1 MEAMRWMRA
10 VRGLTLLAA
19 LVGLAALTA
28 CGGGGGSASKGGG
41 KSAPVT
47 ITFWQFWDSGV
58 IRPILDKFEAENPD
72 IKVVMEQQTWQNGRE
87 KILASVAAGTAPDL
101 CELGSTWFAQFAANG
116 ALADVTALAD
126 SLKPQLRLW
135 SAATYEGRLYGVP
148 WVMGT
153 RALFYNRELFR
164 QAGLNGEFAPAT
176 WSELLAAA
184 RKIHNPKA
192 GIYGFGRNGGERY
205 ILFKKFM
212 PFAWSNG
219 GDVLAPDGKSSVFDS
234 PANVAALQYYLSLG
248 DCALTEKQ
256 DVLDQS
262 FKQGKVGILLS
273 GAWLFKTLPTDAPN
287 LQYGVGVVPAPDD
300 RPDQHR
306 SFGGGELLVIFQ
318 NSKHTDAA
326 FRLARYLARADNALL
341 LSRAA
346 KSVQPAAVG
355 LENDPYFQANPGEQ
369 AFMKQLDT
377 AVFPPNV
384 AAWSDVEGAVE
395 SWVEKALYGKVT
407 AAEAVA
413 GAHAEINQLLSPK

>member
-1 MEAMRWMRA
+1 MRWMRA
-10 VRGLTLLAA
+10 MRVVALLAVA
-19 LVGLAALTA
+19 AGLAGLTA
-28 CGGGGGSASKGGG
+28 CGGGGGSASKSRG

-58 IRPILDKFEAENPD
+58 IRPILDRFEAENPG

-87 KILASVAAGTAPDL
+87 KILASVAAGTVPDL

-116 ALADVTALAD
+116 ALVDVTAMAD
-126 SLKPQLRLW
+126 SLRPQLRLW
-135 SAATYEGRLYGVP
+135 SAATYEGRLYGIP

-153 RALFYNRELFR
+153 RALFYNRALLR
-164 QAGLNGEFAPAT
+164 QAGLNADFGPTT

-184 RKIHNPKA
+184 RKIHNPGA
-192 GIYGFGRNGGERY
+192 GVYGFGRNGGERY

-248 DCALTEKQ
+248 DYALTEKQ

-262 FKQGKVGILLS
+262 FKQGKVGLLLS
-273 GAWLFKTLPTDAPN
+273 GAWLFKTLPTDAPG
-287 LQYGVGVVPAPDD
+287 LEYGVTVMPAPDD
-300 RPDQHR
+300 RPDAHR

-318 NSKHTDAA
+318 KSPHPEAA
-326 FRLARYLARADNALL
+326 FRLARFLARADNALL

-395 SWVEKALYGKVT
+395 KWVEEALYGKVT
-407 AAEAVA
+407 PAQAVA
-413 GAHAEINQLLSPK
+413 KAHAEINQILGAQ